1 VSVGRRIGRRLTSA
15 AIYLLSGA
23 VGVLAFIYPFFMTTA
38 AAAPDGVAHSQDA
51 PLVTAALVGLSVIA
65 LLVELQGRSL
75 SAKTVAMLGVL
86 VAVTSVLRFLEVAF
100 PMPGGFSPIFAPII
114 IAGYVFGGRFGFL
127 MGTFTLLASALIT
140 GGVGPW
146 LPYQMFTAGWAGLTA
161 GWLRQ
166 IEHASTRFWSTPTTG
181 LSVDAGTGAGSSRR
195 QGPGSALSA
204 TRDTQQVSP
213 ARILILCI
221 FGFVWGLLY
230 GAIVNVYFWPFAVG
244 PVEQAWAPGIGL
256 GETLARYGTF
266 YAVTSL
272 AWDLA
277 RAVGNVA
284 LILVLGAPMIK
295 TLERFRRRFNFEV
308 AGTDNE
314 SSAIKSQATQYA

>member
-1 VSVGRRIGRRLTSA
+1 VRRFVGG
-15 AIYLLSGA
+15 AIYILSGA
-23 VGVLAFIYPFFMTTA
+23 IGVLAFIYPFFIPA
-38 AAAPDGVAHSQDA
+38 SGVVRRGTAHSQDA
-51 PLVTAALVGLSVIA
+51 PLLTAALVGLSVVA

-100 PMPGGFSPIFAPII
+100 PMPGGFSPIFGPII

-127 MGTFTLLASALIT
+127 MGTFTLLASGLIT
-140 GGVGPW
+140 GGIGPW

-161 GWLRQ
+161 GWLRRVWEWAKEQ
-166 IEHASTRFWSTPTTG
+166 VG
-181 LSVDAGTGAGSSRR
+181 GSRR
-195 QGPGSALSA
+195 TPY
-204 TRDTQQVSP
+204 VSGFKS
-213 ARILILCI
+213 LDVLVLCV

-244 PVEQAWAPGIGL
+244 PAEQTWAPGMGL
-256 GETLARYGTF
+256 RETLARYGAF

-272 AWDLA
+272 TWDLA

-284 LILVLGAPMIK
+284 LILVLGKPMVK
-295 TLERFRRRFNFEV
+295 ALERFRRRFHFQVEQLHPVPEGRPDVMEIEV
-308 AGTDNE
+308 EADV
-314 SSAIKSQATQYA
+314 YA